1 MHRTVKFVRRPPL
14 GLLPRTLLSAAGAA
28 FLGFLAMAGPVHA
41 ELGDGFSASGATV
54 DRFGWWHQ
62 KNVATETPAAIV
74 TLPPP
79 PGVPAGTLAVGA
91 INGDQDRIAA
101 LGIAPDATAGDIPT
115 RFTLKL
121 TEAEAPAVQANAEA
135 AAVVACPITEF
146 WVPVENG
153 QWANRPV

>member
-1 MHRTVKFVRRPPL
+1 MLRTVNFVRRPRI
-14 GLLPRTLLSAAGAA
+14 GLLLRMLPITAGTA

-41 ELGDGFSASGATV
+41 ELGDGFSASSATV

-101 LGIAPDATAGDIPT
+101 L
-115 RFTLKL
+115 
-121 TEAEAPAVQANAEA
+121 
-135 AAVVACPITEF
+135 
-146 WVPVENG
+146 
-153 QWANRPV
+153 